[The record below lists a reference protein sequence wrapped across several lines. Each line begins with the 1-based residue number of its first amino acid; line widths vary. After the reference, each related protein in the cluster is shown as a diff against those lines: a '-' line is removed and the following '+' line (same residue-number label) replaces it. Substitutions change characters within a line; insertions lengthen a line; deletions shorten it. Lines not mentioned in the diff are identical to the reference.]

1 MKVILET
8 TELHYELVVDL
19 CLLEEGASIGKSYK
33 SETLRESSQS
43 NENLTEKITNF
54 DERMLLIEKQLKTM
68 EKTRQPREKK
78 LEEEVA
84 LLTRQLH
91 ELKEDLVVS
100 VP

>member
-1 MKVILET
+1 
-8 TELHYELVVDL
+8 
-19 CLLEEGASIGKSYK
+19 
-33 SETLRESSQS
+33 
-43 NENLTEKITNF
+43 
-54 DERMLLIEKQLKTM
+54 M

-78 LEEEVA
+78 LEEDVA